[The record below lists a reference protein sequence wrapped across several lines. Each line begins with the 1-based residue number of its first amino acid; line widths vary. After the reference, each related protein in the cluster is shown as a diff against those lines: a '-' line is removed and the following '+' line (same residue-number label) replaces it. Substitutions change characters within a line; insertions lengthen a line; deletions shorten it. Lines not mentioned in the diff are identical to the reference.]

1 MSYIVYTEVKL
12 ESCFNRSIKIMMDL
26 PFSTHRGLIEP
37 LSERKHIRKTFA
49 SRFLGMIEKIRKS
62 KKQILTTILSEIE
75 HDARSTTGK
84 NLRLLM
90 LECGRSD
97 ISEVQQSDIDTLP
110 YFQLADDEEW
120 RTEMIKHLLEERQQ
134 HPLDNEDLEWLEF
147 LCCD

>member
-1 MSYIVYTEVKL
+1 
-12 ESCFNRSIKIMMDL
+12 
-26 PFSTHRGLIEP
+26 
-37 LSERKHIRKTFA
+37 
-49 SRFLGMIEKIRKS
+49 MIEKIRKS

-75 HDARSTTGK
+75 RDARSTTGN

-90 LECGRSD
+90 LECG
-97 ISEVQQSDIDTLP
+97 ISEVQPSDIDTLP